1 MHDYTQYMS
10 ERKEQALVMRR
21 ALHLFLLGKGVS
33 QITVTYSGSGDSGG
47 FDDFNYEGGSEAIED
62 ELVEIEDG
70 KGGTKTESL
79 RQVLEVTLD
88 RLLDSE
94 HAGWENND
102 GAEGTF
108 TWDIAT
114 NELKLEH
121 TEFYTES
128 NTHEHEF

>member
-1 MHDYTQYMS
+1 M
-10 ERKEQALVMRR
+10 
-21 ALHLFLLGKGVS
+21 
-33 QITVTYSGSGDSGG
+33 
-47 FDDFNYEGGSEAIED
+47 
-62 ELVEIEDG
+62 
-70 KGGTKTESL
+70 
-79 RQVLEVTLD
+79 LEVTLD

-128 NTHEHEF
+128 NTYEHEF